1 MLEFN
6 ATFIIAMFSF
16 VVFIIIMN
24 LIFYKPIL
32 SIIEER
38 KNFIDENYNDAN
50 NSKERAKNLLEE
62 KDKKLDETMKKSRKI
77 ILNKTEEA
85 NEKSKEILSTTKKE
99 ISKEIQMAKENLQ
112 NEEVSLDMNSNI
124 DEIADSISKKLLGE
138 V

>member
-24 LIFYKPIL
+24 MIFYKPIL
-32 SIIEER
+32 GIIEKR

-62 KDKKLDETMKKSRKI
+62 KDKKIDETMKKSRKMI
-77 ILNKTEEA
+77 FNKTEEA

-99 ISKEIQMAKENLQ
+99 ISEEIQIAKENLHK
-112 NEEVSLDMNSNI
+112 EEISLDMNSNI